1 MLHYRTKLEITA
13 ESVEDAEND
22 FARFPCGLGVLRDSL
37 LVIIIDSAP
46 DRTLLFAANEYC

>member
-22 FARFPCGLGVLRDSL
+22 FARFPAA
-37 LVIIIDSAP
+37 LVCSAIV
-46 DRTLLFAANEYC
+46 FS

>member
-13 ESVEDAEND
+13 ESVEDAEKD